1 MDRVP
6 THGIEVFLAIVREGS
21 MRAAADALGVGAP
34 SVTLQIKALEE
45 RLGVDLLH
53 RTTRSVQLTEA
64 GRVFFDAAAP
74 AHRDLSYAIKKAQ
87 EMAQST
93 TGTLKLT
100 LSRGAYLAA
109 LAPHLKDFLAEN
121 PGINLDMS
129 WSEELVDIVQL
140 GFHGGIRM
148 GDVLDPEMIAVAITP
163 PVRST
168 FFASPKYLGARGR
181 PQKPVDL
188 FEHQCIRQRQPTSG
202 LLREWY
208 VSEDGQD
215 KTLDVP
221 ARLAFDSAAGVIQAA
236 RDGFGIGWSMLA
248 TMRDLLESGELE
260 LVLQDYARDLPPF
273 YVYYPKQNRRVECLR
288 LFVDFLKSRRS
299 SNG

>member
-6 THGIEVFLAIVREGS
+6 THGIEVFLAVVREGS

-34 SVTLQIKALEE
+34 SVSLQIKSLEE
-45 RLGVDLLH
+45 RLGVDLFH

-74 AHRDLSYAIKKAQ
+74 AHRDLSYAVKKTQ

-100 LSRGAYLAA
+100 MSRGAYLAA

-129 WSEELVDIVQL
+129 WSEELIDIVKQ

-148 GDVLDPEMIAVAITP
+148 GDLLDPEMIAVAITP
-163 PVRST
+163 PVHST
-168 FFASPKYLGARGR
+168 FFASPKYLDTNGR
-181 PQKPVDL
+181 PQKPIDL
-188 FEHQCIRQRQPTSG
+188 FEHKCIRQRQPTSG
-202 LLREWY
+202 LLRDWC

-221 ARLAFDSAAGVIQAA
+221 ARLVFDSAAGVIQAA
-236 RDGFGIGWSMLA
+236 RDGFGVGWSMKA
-248 TMRDLLESGELE
+248 TMRDHLETGELE
-260 LVLQDYARDLPPF
+260 PVLQDYTKDLPPF
-273 YVYYPKQNRRVECLR
+273 YVYYPRQNRRVECLR
-288 LFVDFLKSRRS
+288 LFVDFMRS
-299 SNG
+299 HRHSNG